1 MAEHPARWSGALFLA
16 AAGGVLS
23 AALFFGGGSDDTR
36 LFWVGGGALVL
47 AGIGAAAGLL
57 GLLPQPSLAAP
68 GAAFLALLAAFV
80 AWSGCSIVWSI
91 EGDRSWSYLNR
102 DLALL
107 AFAVAGVLAGAT
119 APRATRIVAGGL
131 AALLAGVVVWALLGK
146 IAPGLGPDVSRNAR
160 LRSPVGY
167 WNALAVLGVMAL
179 LLGLWVAARKERR
192 PALRA
197 GGVVLVYAAIVVV
210 VLTFSRG
217 GIAIA
222 ALAVGAWLLL
232 GGALVETILA
242 LAVAA
247 PAAAAVC
254 AWAFSRPAL
263 VDAGHARAE
272 RAHDGWVFGLVLL
285 AGAVLAVAVFWWLRR
300 SESRR
305 QLSPERRR
313 TLVRGALSVAGGL
326 AALALAVSVVRASG
340 PGEWARAR
348 LDEFATPAPVIEGP
362 TRLSAGSSNYRWT
375 WWRQAWSSFENAPI
389 KGTGA
394 GSFEL
399 AHRVYRKTYSP
410 PALEPH
416 NLALQVLSETGL
428 VGFALLAGALLAA
441 AAGVAGS
448 LRGLRGDE
456 RSAAAALTACLAA
469 YGLHVLVDIGWDYVA
484 ISGPAFFLLGLLVSI
499 CRPPRERARRPLPA
513 VAVLALAA
521 TAVASLATPW
531 LADRRIDSAFVA
543 VTARDY
549 ARAATIARRAHDL
562 NPLSL
567 QALYTW
573 ALAEEA
579 RPRLGVARRLYVDAV
594 DLQPKNPD
602 TWYALGDFEATVL
615 HDCLLG
621 YEHLNQSYTLDRFG
635 PAGEHGGL
643 LDKTRAAV
651 NKGRRRCQVRERV
664 GTASGA

>member
-1 MAEHPARWSGALFLA
+1 MAEASARWSGALFLA
-16 AAGGVLS
+16 AAGAVLS
-23 AALFFGGGSDDTR
+23 AALFLGGGSDDTR

-107 AFAVAGVLAGAT
+107 AFAATGVLAGA
-119 APRATRIVAGGL
+119 APRAVRIAAGGL
-131 AALLAGVVVWALLGK
+131 AALLAGVVTWALLGK
-146 IAPGLGPDVSRNAR
+146 IVPGLGPDVSRNAR

-179 LLGLWVAARKERR
+179 LLGLWVAARRERR

-222 ALAVGAWLLL
+222 ALALGAWLLL

-247 PAAAAVC
+247 PVAAAVC
-254 AWAFSRPAL
+254 AWTFTRPAL
-263 VDAGHARAE
+263 VDAGHTRVE
-272 RAHDGWVFGLVLL
+272 RAHDGWVLGASLL
-285 AGAVLAVAVFWWLRR
+285 AGAVLTLAVFWWLARW
-300 SESRR
+300 ESRR
-305 QLSPERRR
+305 LVSPERRR
-313 TLVRGALSVAGGL
+313 RLARRALAVAGGIT
-326 AALALAVSVVRASG
+326 ALVLAVSVVRAGG

-348 LDEFATPAPVIEGP
+348 VDEFATPAPVIEGP

-375 WWRQAWSSFENAPI
+375 WWRQAWSSFETEPI

-410 PALEPH
+410 PAREPH

-428 VGFALLAGALLAA
+428 VGFVLLAGALLAA
-441 AAGVAGS
+441 AIGVAGS
-448 LRGLRGDE
+448 LRRLRGDE
-456 RSAAAALTACLAA
+456 RSAAAALAACLAA
-469 YGLHVLVDIGWDYVA
+469 YGFHVLVDTGWDYVA
-484 ISGPAFFLLGLLVSI
+484 VSGPAFFLLGLLVLTG
-499 CRPPRERARRPLPA
+499 RQPRERARRPLPA
-513 VAVLALAA
+513 AAALGLAA
-521 TAVASLATPW
+521 SAVASLATPW

-543 VTARDY
+543 VTALDY
-549 ARAATIARRAHDL
+549 ASAATSAKRAHDL

-567 QALYTW
+567 DALNTW

-579 RPRLGVARRLYVDAV
+579 GGRLRVARRLYVDAV

-651 NKGRRRCQVRERV
+651 NRHRRRCHVREPV